1 MRTCTR
7 CGETKAF
14 SAFPAVEGKA
24 TSHCKKC
31 KNELT
36 AKWYAANKERKLA
49 TNAAWRA
56 ANPEK
61 AKANQ
66 AAAMRRWQ
74 INHSDRAAHHSAKR
88 RAAKIDATPV
98 WADSGKIKEFYF
110 AADFLGMVTGDWYH
124 VDHIVPLKGK
134 TVCGL
139 HNEFNLQ
146 VLPGVENMK
155 KGNRTWPGKP

>member
-1 MRTCTR
+1 MKRCTLCQTEKALSEYPTRKGAPMAR
-7 CGETKAF
+7 CKACN
-14 SAFPAVEGKA
+14 AAQYAE
-24 TSHCKKC
+24 
-31 KNELT
+31 
-36 AKWYAANKERKLA
+36 WYARNGKRKQEM
-49 TNAAWRA
+49 NRAWRA

-74 INHSDRAAHHSAKR
+74 VKHADRAAHHSAKR
-88 RAAKIDATPV
+88 RAGKLEATPAR
-98 WADSGKIKEFYF
+98 ADLGKIKEFYF
-110 AADFLGMVTGDWYH
+110 AADFLGMVTGEWHH

-146 VLPGVENMK
+146 VLSGVENMK